1 MEKHQ
6 KIANDVK
13 QTFLEL
19 ENYADLAKDKI
30 RIILRGLSK
39 EEMIE
44 QINDLHLSEKS
55 LNFLCEGIA
64 LETEDYEICAAIQQ
78 IKNDLQELEIS
89 QATYAPVI
97 YYHNHFQ
104 QTVPYLHL
112 ASV

>member
-19 ENYADLAKDKI
+19 ENNAKIAKDKI

-39 EEMIE
+39 EDMID
-44 QINDLHLSEKS
+44 QINELHLSEKS

-64 LETEDYEICAAIQQ
+64 LESEDDEICAAVQQ

-104 QTVPYLHL
+104 QPATYLHL